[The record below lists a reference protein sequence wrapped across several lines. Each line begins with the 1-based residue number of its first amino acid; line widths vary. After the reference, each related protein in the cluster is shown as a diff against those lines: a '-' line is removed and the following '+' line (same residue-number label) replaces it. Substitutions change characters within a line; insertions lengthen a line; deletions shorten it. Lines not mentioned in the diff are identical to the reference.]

1 MSKSRIAEVVFILDK
16 LRDLNCYPDIQQSQ
30 AEQIVNLRTS
40 SAPSTSLSSANFK
53 KGHLI
58 ELMPILSDLILR
70 NEQGIKDSLRLCFL
84 EISTALSENM
94 RAVQQAF
101 AQQ

>member
-1 MSKSRIAEVVFILDK
+1 MAL
-16 LRDLNCYPDIQQSQ
+16 
-30 AEQIVNLRTS
+30 AGT
-40 SAPSTSLSSANFK
+40 NFK

-70 NEQGIKDSLRLCFL
+70 NEQGVKDSLRLCFL

-94 RAVQQAF
+94 RAVQHAY
-101 AQQ
+101 ATAAA